1 MGNKVFTALAEEAA
15 FTSNI
20 LGEGVTQLAK
30 ANYAMRG
37 LYFSSFSS
45 ISLGIER
52 LGKLCILLD
61 YYIRSDGSFPKEEYV
76 RKFGHDLGK
85 LYEMSHN
92 IAKRNE
98 IAFKHGYPD
107 SDIHM
112 EIMKLLTGFARGDRY
127 ANLTKLMEESYGHDP
142 ISEWHHK
149 VDEPIYNLRVSERQ
163 KEKIRRNARIIDRL
177 SSSFMMVRHTGED
190 RAEINSIED
199 ASFRTGKSEAVA
211 KYRQLY
217 VVQIIRYWVELLV
230 SLADIA
236 REKNLDELYIPYFE
250 EFFVIYR
257 VSDAYLLT
265 RKTY

>member
-1 MGNKVFTALAEEAA
+1 
-15 FTSNI
+15 
-20 LGEGVTQLAK
+20 
-30 ANYAMRG
+30 
-37 LYFSSFSS
+37 
-45 ISLGIER
+45 
-52 LGKLCILLD
+52 
-61 YYIRSDGSFPKEEYV
+61 
-76 RKFGHDLGK
+76 
-85 LYEMSHN
+85 MSHN

>member
-1 MGNKVFTALAEEAA
+1 
-15 FTSNI
+15 
-20 LGEGVTQLAK
+20 
-30 ANYAMRG
+30 MRG

-61 YYIRSDGSFPKEEYV
+61 CYIRSDGSFPKEEYV

-236 REKNLDELYIPYFE
+236 REKKLRRI
-250 EFFVIYR
+250 IYSIFR
-257 VSDAYLLT
+257 GIFCHL
-265 RKTY
+265 